1 MDDASLFKEPKMT
14 ATNDVSKEKLIS
26 DFKVVVADA
35 EELLRATANQAGDKA
50 ADLRVKIQGRLAD
63 AKLKLA
69 DAEAALVD
77 KAMQVGR
84 VTDDYVHDNPWR
96 SVGIAAGV
104 GLIVGLL
111 IGRR

>member
-1 MDDASLFKEPKMT
+1 MT
-14 ATNDVSKEKLIS
+14 VTNDVSKEKLIS

-50 ADLRVKIQGRLAD
+50 ADLRVKIQGHLAD
-63 AKLKLA
+63 AKVRLA
-69 DAEAALVD
+69 DAEAAVVD
-77 KAMQVGR
+77 KAKLVGR
-84 VTDDYVHDNPWR
+84 ATDDYVHDNPWR

>member
-1 MDDASLFKEPKMT
+1 MT
-14 ATNDVSKEKLIS
+14 TDTANKEKLIA

-50 ADLRVKIQGRLAD
+50 TELRAKIQTRLAD
-63 AKLKLA
+63 AKVRLA
-69 DAEAALVD
+69 DAEVALVD
-77 KAMQVGR
+77 KAKQVGR
-84 VTDDYVHDNPWR
+84 AADDYVHDNPWR
-96 SVGIAAGV
+96 SVGVAAGI

>member
-1 MDDASLFKEPKMT
+1 MT
-14 ATNDVSKEKLIS
+14 EMTDVSKEKLIS

-50 ADLRVKIQGRLAD
+50 VELRGKIQGRLAD
-63 AKLKLA
+63 AKVRLA
-69 DAEAALVD
+69 DAEAVMVD
-77 KAMQVGR
+77 KAKLVGR
-84 VTDDYVHDNPWR
+84 AADDYVHDNPWR
-96 SVGIAAGV
+96 SVGVAAGI

>member
-1 MDDASLFKEPKMT
+1 MSVDT
-14 ATNDVSKEKLIS
+14 ANKEKLIA

-50 ADLRVKIQGRLAD
+50 TELRAKIQSSLAD
-63 AKLKLA
+63 AKVRLA
-69 DAEAALVD
+69 DAEAVMVD
-77 KAMQVGR
+77 KAKQVGR
-84 VTDDYVHDNPWR
+84 AADDYVHDNPWR
-96 SVGIAAGV
+96 SVGVAAGI